1 MKTDEKQE
9 RSERSAERAPSLWK
23 LSGITWAELLRRTW
37 RQFQKDRILD
47 QSAKLS
53 FYFLLSTFPLLL
65 FLITL
70 LGLLLRSG
78 PEFQATLQKY
88 LAALVPSSASGLI
101 DKTLGEINAG
111 SGGGRLSL
119 SLLFTLWTASRGVVA
134 IMEGLNIACGVGDSR
149 PWWKKNLVALGLT
162 LVLLILI
169 AAALF
174 AMIYG
179 SRYGANLGNQIGAR
193 PLMVWVWRVLTWM
206 LPLAFVLLAF
216 NILYLYAPNVKHR
229 RWHWLMPG
237 TVAGVML
244 WLAVSFGFK
253 LYLTCFDRYSVTYG
267 SIGAVIILLMWF
279 YLSAIAFLLGGEVN
293 SELEK
298 TVGPLEQS

>member
-1 MKTDEKQE
+1 MMNANEKQE
-9 RSERSAERAPSLWK
+9 CPGHGMEGAPAMWK
-23 LSGITWAELLRRTW
+23 LSGMTWQELLRRTLS
-37 RQFQKDRILD
+37 QFQQDRILD

-70 LGLLLRSG
+70 LGLVLQSG

-88 LAALVPSSASGLI
+88 LAAVVPPSASGLI
-101 DKTLGEINAG
+101 DKTLGEITSG

-119 SLLFTLWTASRGVVA
+119 ALLFTLWTASRGVVA

-169 AAALF
+169 AAGLF

-179 SRYGANLGNQIGAR
+179 SRYGATIGNQIGAGA
-193 PLMVWVWRVLTWM
+193 LMTWVWRVLTWL

-237 TVAGVML
+237 TVAGVTL
-244 WLAVSFGFK
+244 WLVVSFGFK
-253 LYLTCFDRYSVTYG
+253 LYLTYFDSYTVTYG
-267 SIGAVIILLMWF
+267 SIGAVIILLVWF

-298 TVGPLEQS
+298 ASGHRP

>member
-9 RSERSAERAPSLWK
+9 RPEQSAERAPSVWK
-23 LSGITWAELLRRTW
+23 LSGLTRLELLRRTW
-37 RQFQKDRILD
+37 HQFQQDRVLD
-47 QSAKLS
+47 QSAKFS
-53 FYFLLSTFPLLL
+53 FYFLLPTFPLLL
-65 FLITL
+65 FLVTL
-70 LGLLLRSG
+70 LGLLLQSG
-78 PEFQATLQKY
+78 PEFQATLQRY
-88 LAALVPSSASGLI
+88 LAAALPSSASGLI
-101 DKTLGEINAG
+101 DKTLGEITTG
-111 SGGGRLSL
+111 SGGGRLSVA
-119 SLLFTLWTASRGVVA
+119 LLFTLWTASRGVVA
-134 IMEGLNIACGVGDSR
+134 IMEGLNIACGVGESR

-174 AMIYG
+174 VMIYG
-179 SRYGANLGNQIGAR
+179 SRYGATLGNRIGAST
-193 PLMVWVWRVLTWM
+193 LMAWVWRVLTWL
-206 LPLAFVLLAF
+206 LPLAFVLLVF

-237 TVAGVML
+237 TVAGVTL

-253 LYLTCFDRYSVTYG
+253 LYLTYFNGYTVTYG

-298 TVGPLEQS
+298 ASGRLEQP